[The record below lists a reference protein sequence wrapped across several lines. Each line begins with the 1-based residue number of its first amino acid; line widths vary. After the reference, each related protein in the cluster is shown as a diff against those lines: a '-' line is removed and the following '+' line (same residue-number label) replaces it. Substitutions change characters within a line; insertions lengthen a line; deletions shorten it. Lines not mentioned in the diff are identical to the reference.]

1 MGDYHQFIL
10 FKDGTGMWCA
20 APPGFCDAAIDPAAW
35 GATREDAVWNL
46 MRQREIRDRAQRE
59 CWPEITVDNFVEVR
73 RDSLDNDAK
82 ERRKALKLIH
92 GGKAYAS
99 GATLLA
105 QLASCHKR

>member
-1 MGDYHQFIL
+1 MGHYQQFIL
-10 FKDGTGMWCA
+10 SRNSAGMWCA
-20 APPGFCDAAIDPAAW
+20 APPCFRDAAIDPV
-35 GATREDAVWNL
+35 GCGVTREDAVWDL

>member
-1 MGDYHQFIL
+1 MLQLIQ
-10 FKDGTGMWCA
+10 
-20 APPGFCDAAIDPAAW
+20 PPGGLPVKTPSGI
-35 GATREDAVWNL
+35 L
-46 MRQREIRDRAQRE
+46 RQREIRDRAQRE

-73 RDSLDNDAK
+73 RGSLDNDAK

-105 QLASCHKR
+105 QLASCQKR